1 MTVVFL
7 IVPII
12 DIFTF
17 NDRKKANWYYTFIF
31 DSEYW
36 NNTNV
41 YRNRTLINCAIW
53 NMIKY
58 MIWYREF

>member
-41 YRNRTLINCAIW
+41 YRNRTLINYAIW

-58 MIWYREF
+58 MIWYREL

>member
-12 DIFTF
+12 DIFTL

-36 NNTNV
+36 NNTNE
-41 YRNRTLINCAIW
+41 YGNRTLINCAIW

-58 MIWYREF
+58 MIWYREL

>member
-17 NDRKKANWYYTFIF
+17 NDRKKANWYYTFIL
-31 DSEYW
+31 DSEYTEIIQM
-36 NNTNV
+36 NTEIAHLQIV
-41 YRNRTLINCAIW
+41 RFEIW
-53 NMIKY
+53 
-58 MIWYREF
+58 